1 MHAPWPTISLSGRLH
16 TTHAH
21 RIRRMSVVA
30 GTESMAENNVA
41 GERRKAMSTQ

>member
-1 MHAPWPTISLSGRLH
+1 VL
-16 TTHAH
+16 
-21 RIRRMSVVA
+21 A